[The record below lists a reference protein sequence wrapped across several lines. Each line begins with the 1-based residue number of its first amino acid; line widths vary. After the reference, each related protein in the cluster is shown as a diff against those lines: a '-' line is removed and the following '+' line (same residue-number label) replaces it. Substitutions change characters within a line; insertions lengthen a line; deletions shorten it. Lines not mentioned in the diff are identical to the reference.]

1 MLEIFRGSDALGKK
15 IVFKRKKDILI
26 SPPVHVGSGAV
37 GQLDEELDVDPGL
50 GALAPAELQPQFALL
65 HIWGQLIKEP
75 CKNVVCFKHTC
86 RYRDLT
92 EAKKSEVKSKSFYM
106 VVGFENM

>member
-15 IVFKRKKDILI
+15 IVFKRKKRHITF
-26 SPPVHVGSGAV
+26 PTCPCR
-37 GQLDEELDVDPGL
+37 QLDEELDVDPGL

-86 RYRDLT
+86 RYRDLK

-106 VVGFENM
+106 VVGFGNM